1 MLRFFGRQRGDL
13 SLECLRLASTTRMR
27 GVVRQMSVTCAFRF
41 EVKPD
46 DEVVELDMGSFSVHV
61 CENCLTLIAVH
72 RRIHHMKLEKL
83 IPQMA
88 QR

>member
-1 MLRFFGRQRGDL
+1 M
-13 SLECLRLASTTRMR
+13 
-27 GVVRQMSVTCAFRF
+27 GVAPSMSVTCAFRF

-46 DEVVELDMGSFSVHV
+46 DEVVELDMGNFSIRV

-72 RRIHHMKLEKL
+72 RRIHHMKLERL

-88 QR
+88 L